1 MTKDEQFNDMERAL
15 GVVLAWSTFDNGS
28 MLRPAKVEAICRKAL
43 RKEKIA
49 K

>member
-15 GVVLAWSTFDNGS
+15 GVVLAWATFNHGQ
-28 MLRPAKVEAICRKAL
+28 MLIPSKVEAICRKAL

>member
-1 MTKDEQFNDMERAL
+1 MTKDEQFDDMNRAL
-15 GVVLAWSTFDNGS
+15 GVILAWATFDNGT
-28 MLRPAKVEAICRKAL
+28 MLIPSKVEAICRKAL